1 MTIVVSSSTQE
12 KVFNQ
17 NDVINAG
24 TNPNCDI
31 ILNVDFD
38 VLLTIQYD
46 FAENKCIIMNTFHS
60 DKVLFKGKPIKKVE
74 VGNVCKLMLAGTEEF
89 LSVRLIADNS
99 QPIQTKKTVTSIG
112 QEDFTE
118 EDIKGL
124 YGKDVNAV
132 TKVKIEKQKEDLEN
146 ERVSIIKQVA
156 FNINDLK
163 SKISTNHKTSIF
175 LHIAMFLSAL
185 ICAFGVSNYLMG
197 LTIQESANYLHLP
210 TNIKVWMVYTIITY
224 GICLL
229 LKQGVYLY
237 LQSGIQKEV
246 SKNSKLAQS
255 FMLIFSLIFVLGI
268 YIVNLVYYMNLND
281 FMTFAIFISFF
292 FSGIM
297 SVLAISCGY
306 FKCNGSEWTA
316 TLNKYEYRE
325 DFESVIK
332 SYRQWIE
339 RYINGLSNTKI
350 QYIKDRMF
358 NLQLKSVGE
367 TIVGILTA
375 PFLAYGVSNTLAMC
389 FPEAAGWVR
398 ISGLRISPVFLT
410 LATFLIVF
418 AFFSFVNA
426 FLCTKKIQGS
436 QVIKQDGFSDYQ
448 HHGVTIY
455 GLEGVRKLN
464 SEKTRSMAIAVA
476 IIFIEFA
483 MNISYFMTEIGGDL
497 QGMFLSL
504 VAALVPTALLIAET
518 LMLSQTK
525 FDIYACDELLSKVD
539 KD

>member
-1 MTIVVSSSTQE
+1 MAVIITTSDGERI
-12 KVFNQ
+12 FNK
-17 NDVINAG
+17 DIIMVG
-24 TNPNCDI
+24 TNANCDVV
-31 ILNVDFD
+31 LKTNFE
-38 VLLTIQYD
+38 VLLTLEYKVE
-46 FAENKCIIMNTFHS
+46 ENKCVVVNTFKNN
-60 DKVLFKGKPIKKVE
+60 KVLFKGQPIKRVE
-74 VGNVCKLMLAGTEEF
+74 VNNVCKLMFNDSEEF
-89 LSVRLIADNS
+89 LSVKIIKEAT
-99 QPIQTKKTVTSIG
+99 QPQKKSITSISN
-112 QEDFTE
+112 EDFTE

-132 TKVKIEKQKEDLEN
+132 TKVKLEKQKEDLE
-146 ERVSIIKQVA
+146 ESRVAIIKQVA
-156 FNINDLK
+156 FHINDLK
-163 SKISTNHKTSIF
+163 QKISANSKTNIF
-175 LHIAMFLSAL
+175 LHIAMFFSAM

-197 LTIQESANYLHLP
+197 LEIKESANFVHLP
-210 TNIKVWMVYTIITY
+210 TNIKVWGIYTFLIY

-229 LKQGVYLY
+229 LKQGIYLY
-237 LQSGIQKEV
+237 LQSSVQKDM
-246 SKNSKLAQS
+246 SKSAKLGQS

-297 SVLAISCGY
+297 AVLAISCGY
-306 FKCNGSEWTA
+306 FQCNDSEWAA
-316 TLNKYEYRE
+316 TLDRFEYRE

-332 SYRQWIE
+332 SYRKWIE
-339 RYINGLSNTKI
+339 RYINSLSNSKI
-350 QYIKDRMF
+350 QYIKDKMF
-358 NLQLKSVGE
+358 NTQLKAVGE

-410 LATFLIVF
+410 LATFMIVF

-426 FLCTKKIQGS
+426 FLCTRKIQGS
-436 QVIKQDGFSDYQ
+436 QVIKQDGFSDFQ

-455 GLEGVRKLN
+455 GLEGVRRLN
-464 SEKTRSMAIAVA
+464 SEKKRSLAIACT

-483 MNISYFMTEIGGDL
+483 MNVSYFMTEIGGDM
-497 QGMFLSL
+497 QGIFLSL
-504 VAALVPTALLIAET
+504 IAALVPTALLIAET

-525 FDIYACDELLSKVD
+525 FDIYAYDELLSKVD

>member
-1 MTIVVSSSTQE
+1 MAIIIASKNGE
-12 KVFNQ
+12 KVFSK
-17 NDVINAG
+17 DVVNIG
-24 TNPNCDI
+24 TNPNCDVV
-31 ILNVDFD
+31 LNLNYDI
-38 VLLTIQYD
+38 LLTLQLV
-46 FAENKCIIMNTFHS
+46 NGKCTITNNFQS
-60 DKVLFKGKPIKKVE
+60 EKVLFKGQPIKRVE
-74 VGNVCKLMLAGTEEF
+74 VSNVCKLMFADSDEFVAVKLLAENAEHH
-89 LSVRLIADNS
+89 V
-99 QPIQTKKTVTSIG
+99 KTVTSIG
-112 QEDFTE
+112 KEDLTE
-118 EDIKGL
+118 DDIKGL

-132 TKVKIEKQKEDLEN
+132 TKVKLEKQKEDLESD
-146 ERVSIIKQVA
+146 RVAITKQVA
-156 FNINDLK
+156 FHINDLK
-163 SKISTNHKTSIF
+163 NKISTNAKTSLF
-175 LHIAMFLSAL
+175 LHIAMFFSAM

-197 LTIQESANYLHLP
+197 LNIKESASFLHLP
-210 TNIKVWMVYTIITY
+210 TNIKVWVIYTIMIY

-229 LKQGVYLY
+229 LKQGIYLY
-237 LQSGIQKEV
+237 LQSNIQKDM
-246 SKNSKLAQS
+246 SKSSKLGQS

-268 YIVNLVYYMNLND
+268 YVVNLVYYMNLND

-297 SVLAISCGY
+297 AVLAISCGY
-306 FKCNGSEWTA
+306 FKCNGTEWA
-316 TLNKYEYRE
+316 MTLDKYEYRE

-339 RYINGLSNTKI
+339 RYINSLSNSKI
-350 QYIKDRMF
+350 QYIKDKMF

-367 TIVGILTA
+367 TIIGILTA
-375 PFLAYGVSNTLAMC
+375 PFLAYGVSNTLANC

-410 LATFLIVF
+410 LATFLIIF
-418 AFFSFVNA
+418 AFFSFVGA
-426 FLCTKKIQGS
+426 FTCTKKIQGS

-455 GLEGVRKLN
+455 GLEGVRRLE
-464 SEKTRSMAIAVA
+464 SDRRRALAIGCA

-483 MNISYFMTEIGGDL
+483 MNVSFFMTEIGGDM

-518 LMLSQTK
+518 LILSQTK